1 MQYVVLD
8 TNIIL
13 SFPQI
18 LSMRL
23 TDVRLVIPF
32 EIQQEIMRV
41 GSFGPG
47 SRTDLLSGLYH
58 AAVEEGI
65 VDIKPPADL
74 VEVMFEVM
82 REHRMSDGDVG
93 VLATTLDLKKEGK
106 DVRIATEDIPLRR
119 VAEKKNIAVL
129 RLEDIKA
136 MAIAGTTVA
145 RLDVQAR
152 TVSRA
157 QTRGLIIGFCVGA
170 LVSGLVFLVWHFFR
184 DLARTVPVWG
194 TLIGIALAGAALF
207 WCRGR
212 LRFAYGIAETV
223 VGFAIAAKVFWP
235 SFDYAGLDAWSFLQ
249 ILGGVY
255 VMVRGQDNIGR
266 SLKGTRFHASW
277 IKYSGDRTN

>member
-1 MQYVVLD
+1 MQCVVLD
-8 TNIIL
+8 TSIIL

-18 LSMRL
+18 LSKRL
-23 TDVRLVIPF
+23 AGVRLVIPRD
-32 EIQQEIMRV
+32 IQQEIMHV

-47 SRTDLLSGLYH
+47 SRTDLLPGLYLD
-58 AAVEEGI
+58 AVKEGI
-65 VDIKPPADL
+65 VDIVDIELSA
-74 VEVMFEVM
+74 VQEEMHEYAITA
-82 REHRMSDGDVG
+82 GDAS
-93 VLATTLDLKKEGK
+93 VLATALNLKKEGK
-106 DVRIATEDIPLRR
+106 DIRIATTDRCIRR
-119 VAEKKNIAVL
+119 MAEKRNITVL
-129 RLEDIKA
+129 GLEKIKA
-136 MAIAGTTVA
+136 MATAGTTVA

-157 QTRGLIIGFCVGA
+157 QTRGIIIGFCFGA
-170 LVSGLVFLVWHFFR
+170 LLSGLVFLAWHFFN

-212 LRFAYGIAETV
+212 WRFSYGITETL

-255 VMVRGQDNIGR
+255 VMVRGQDNMGR

-277 IKYSGDRTN
+277 IKYSGVRTN